1 MCIGVRSLSVT
12 MLIKYEELLEC
23 CVYVRTYVCTH
34 VMNSSAVM
42 RGNSWYSGST
52 IVYSFM
58 LLILIICILLCFVLC
73 IVCIC
78 TYMYVVYCLCF
89 VYVHVCTH
97 APHHPFAYTF
107 YSDGG
112 SNVIWH
118 SGPIVER
125 EGPYRVKTKSG
136 SIYVLNGKINSQQT
150 IERGV

>member
-1 MCIGVRSLSVT
+1 M
-12 MLIKYEELLEC
+12 
-23 CVYVRTYVCTH
+23 
-34 VMNSSAVM
+34 
-42 RGNSWYSGST
+42 
-52 IVYSFM
+52 
-58 LLILIICILLCFVLC
+58 LC
-73 IVCIC
+73 IVCVLC
-78 TYMYVVYCLCF
+78 TYMY
-89 VYVHVCTH
+89 VCTH

-150 IERGV
+150 IERGVWGGGGCGCNDWYLNNKACLSPLVLALSVNVALVLFHVHFPFQEHLRAWCWSSRMGSLRTGSTCLKCTTAPIESEFV